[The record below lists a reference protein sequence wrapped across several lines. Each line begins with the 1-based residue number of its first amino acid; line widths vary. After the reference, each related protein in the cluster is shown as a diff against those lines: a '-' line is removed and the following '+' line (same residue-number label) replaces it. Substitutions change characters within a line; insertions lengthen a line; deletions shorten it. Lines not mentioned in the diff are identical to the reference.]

1 MTRRPGQDGAADPG
15 PRGRP
20 RYEMPTVFGP
30 SLIPAVS
37 VWGQVEMVSV
47 SFVSDRSAVAA
58 LVPPGIDIAA
68 ERPAVTVSRMT
79 YRDVD
84 YLAGG
89 GYNEV
94 TVGVAASVDDEDG
107 PVRGSYQPVVW
118 VDEPIPIQIGREF
131 LGYAKVPGRLP
142 PVQAAADEARFTLWE
157 GSTQLITGCARGLR
171 PVAPDRLDI
180 IRQSAAAVTVIGWKY
195 IPSLSGAPDA
205 DYPTRIPLRFDWD
218 TVSAG
223 SGELSFA
230 TPAWN
235 EAPVGARIV
244 AALSRLP
251 VLGTCRSMTAA
262 GTGSI
267 DRLAARRLHPR
278 RKVAGRA
285 G

>member
-1 MTRRPGQDGAADPG
+1 MT
-15 PRGRP
+15 

-30 SLIPAVS
+30 SLIPALS
-37 VWGQVEMVSV
+37 VWGQVEMVSL
-47 SFVSDRSAVAA
+47 SFLTDRAAAAA
-58 LVPPGIDIAA
+58 LVPRGIDIVA

-94 TVGVAASVDDEDG
+94 TVGVAASVDDEG
-107 PVRGSYQPVVW
+107 GRVRGSYQPVVW
-118 VDEPIPIQIGREF
+118 VDEQIPIQIGREF
-131 LGYAKVPGRLP
+131 LGYAKVPGLLP
-142 PVQAAADEARFTLWE
+142 PVRTAADEARFTLRE
-157 GSTQLITGCARGLR
+157 RNTLLITGCASGLR
-171 PVAPDRLDI
+171 PVPPDRLDAV
-180 IRQSAAAVTVIGWKY
+180 RRAAAEVTVIGWKY
-195 IPSLSGAPDA
+195 IPSLAGEPDA

-223 SGELSFA
+223 GGELTFA
-230 TPAWN
+230 APPWT

-251 VLGTCRSMTAA
+251 VLGECRSMVAA

-278 RKVAGRA
+278 LKVAGRA

>member
-1 MTRRPGQDGAADPG
+1 MTPEDPG
-15 PRGRP
+15 GPGRP
-20 RYEMPTVFGP
+20 KYEMPTVFGP
-30 SLIPAVS
+30 SLIPDLS
-37 VWGQVEMVSV
+37 VWGRVEMLSL

-58 LVPPGIDIAA
+58 LVPCGIDIAT

-94 TVGVAASVDDEDG
+94 TIGVAASVDDEDG
-107 PVRGSYQPVVW
+107 PVRGNYLPVVW
-118 VDEPIPIQIGREF
+118 VDEQIPIQIGREF
-131 LGYAKVPGRLP
+131 LGYAKVPGEMP
-142 PVQAAADEARFTLWE
+142 PVEMAADRAQFTLRE
-157 GSTQLITGCARGLR
+157 RSTLLIAGRANGLR
-171 PVAPDRLDI
+171 PVSPGRLDA
-180 IRQSAAAVTVIGWKY
+180 IRRAAAEVTVVGWKY
-195 IPSLSGAPDA
+195 IPSLAGEPDA

-223 SGELSFA
+223 GGDLTFA
-230 TPAWN
+230 TPAWS

-244 AALSRLP
+244 GALSRLP
-251 VLGTCRSMTAA
+251 VLEACRSMVAT

-267 DRLAARRLHPR
+267 DRTAARRLHLR
-278 RKVAGRA
+278 RKVAGSA